1 MRLQLS
7 SGIMLTGTCRKT
19 SWQGWRLLFAM
30 LAVFSSA
37 ACMDGYPQHEIPAID
52 PLDMTQDQRLAS
64 MNAIGEE
71 VHPERQWSYDLLP
84 GCVLRI
90 DVDGAAGPRPAIDI
104 PLLGASVKVATNKT
118 DETFDVEVKPARPAS
133 EGETTVLAAQEW
145 AQAIGM
151 ARILRMV
158 EKGCT
163 DA

>member
-1 MRLQLS
+1 MEGRFGLRPARPVSPITRTKRKAKNKERHTLIHSRPSQRWLTPLAHDS
-7 SGIMLTGTCRKT
+7 SGTVAQFYFGAD
-19 SWQGWRLLFAM
+19 S
-30 LAVFSSA
+30 
-37 ACMDGYPQHEIPAID
+37 
-52 PLDMTQDQRLAS
+52 
-64 MNAIGEE
+64 EE
-71 VHPERQWSYDLLP
+71 AHPERQWSYDLLP

>member
-1 MRLQLS
+1 MRLQQ
-7 SGIMLTGTCRKT
+7 SGGAMLTGSRRIT
-19 SWQGWRLLFAM
+19 SQQGWRLVFAM
-30 LAVFSSA
+30 SAVFLGA
-37 ACMDGYPQHEIPAID
+37 ACMDGYPQHDIPAMD

-71 VHPERQWSYDLLP
+71 AHPERQWSYDLLP

-90 DVDGAAGPRPAIDI
+90 DVDGAAGPHPAIDI

-118 DETFDVEVKPARPAS
+118 DETFDVEVKPARPAAQ
-133 EGETTVLAAQEW
+133 GETTVLAAQEW

-151 ARILRMV
+151 AGILRMV
-158 EKGCT
+158 EKGCA

>member
-7 SGIMLTGTCRKT
+7 GGIMLTGTCRKT
-19 SWQGWRLLFAM
+19 SRQGWRLVFAM
-30 LAVFSSA
+30 LAVFLSA
-37 ACMDGYPQHEIPAID
+37 ACMDGYPQHDIPAMD

-71 VHPERQWSYDLLP
+71 AHPERQWSYDLLP

-90 DVDGAAGPRPAIDI
+90 DVDGAAGPHPAIDI

-118 DETFDVEVKPARPAS
+118 DGTFDVEVKPARPATQ
-133 EGETTVLAAQEW
+133 GETTVLAAQQW

-151 ARILRMV
+151 AGILRMV
-158 EKGCT
+158 EKGCA